1 MEIGMKK
8 NFAAIALCIAASLC
22 AFADSKSDA
31 FSPTDFVKSYIASG
45 ADVNKGFKDG
55 NTMLMA
61 MAGGNA
67 ADAVKLLIEAGAD
80 IRSEQSK
87 MAEDIC

>member
-22 AFADSKSDA
+22 AFADWKSD
-31 FSPTDFVKSYIASG
+31 
-45 ADVNKGFKDG
+45 
-55 NTMLMA
+55 MLPEEA
-61 MAGGNA
+61 KNNNA
-67 ADAVKLLIEAGAD
+67 AEVARLIKSGAD